1 MLSLDLVE
9 NLSIEQWH
17 SLHARLCGSI
27 NFWRKS
33 VLKPQFQQN
42 SGVTIR
48 LPFILRLILFFMNEL
63 NTEKDCHFVRKKI
76 QLGLISPR
84 YVKTREQLSD
94 IFTKF
99 LNGDWVS
106 YLCNKLGM
114 ITIYAP
120 TLKGSV
126 IVCIIH

>member
-27 NFWRKS
+27 NFWQKS

-63 NTEKDCHFVRKKI
+63 NTEKDCHFVREKI

-84 YVKTREQLSD
+84 YVKTREQLGN
-94 IFTKF
+94 IFTKA

-120 TLKGSV
+120 TLRGSV